1 MKTIT
6 QLFNEAW
13 EKKTKRG
20 WQCVYI
26 MVDLHG
32 VVLNSTYK
40 ASNELKF
47 AHLNTMPCLSYLSK
61 QQDVVL
67 ILWTSSHW
75 SEIQNVISW
84 FKLWGINFRFVNEN
98 PLEKDTEYASF
109 SKKPYFNIV
118 LDDKAGFDPDHDW
131 SELLQWATNREMD
144 KVK

>member
-13 EKKTKRG
+13 EKKKKRG
-20 WQCVYI
+20 WQQIYI

-47 AHLNTMPCLSYLSK
+47 AHLNTMPCLSYLSN

-75 SEIQNVISW
+75 KEIQNVISW
-84 FKLWGINFRFVNEN
+84 LKSWGIHFKFINEN
-98 PLEKDTEYASF
+98 PIEKDTEYASF
-109 SKKPYFNIV
+109 TKKPYFNIV
-118 LDDKAGFDPDHDW
+118 LDDKAGFDPNHDW
-131 SELLQWATNREMD
+131 SELLQWCANREMD
-144 KVK
+144 KLK